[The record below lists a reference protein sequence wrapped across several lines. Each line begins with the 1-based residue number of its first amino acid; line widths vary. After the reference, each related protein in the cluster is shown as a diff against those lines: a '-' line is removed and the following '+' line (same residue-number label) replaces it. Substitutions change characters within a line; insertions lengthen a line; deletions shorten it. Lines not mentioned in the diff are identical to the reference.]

1 MRYITQRYLTK
12 AGSIAFNKGGKDE
25 NRLFLHLET
34 LLLEEYE
41 FYLQNI
47 KKSKE
52 KTQDQEKRVIVIDLL
67 EPNER

>member
-1 MRYITQRYLTK
+1 MSVKWPYFDPK
-12 AGSIAFNKGGKDE
+12 HDE

-47 KKSKE
+47 EKSKE
-52 KTQDQEKRVIVIDLL
+52 KTQDQDKWVIIIDLL